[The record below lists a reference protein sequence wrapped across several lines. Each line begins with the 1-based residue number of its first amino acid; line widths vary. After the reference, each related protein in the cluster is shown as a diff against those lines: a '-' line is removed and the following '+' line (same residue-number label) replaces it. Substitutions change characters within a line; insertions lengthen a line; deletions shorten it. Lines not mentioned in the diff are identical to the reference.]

1 MDTIDAIGRIN
12 AKLDQAAAL
21 VEMIGNRD
29 FGEMS
34 DEARAN
40 YASTLAESI
49 EQAKIAAALLKVTV
63 QSVDAPC
70 SFSSALLV
78 MSS

>member
-1 MDTIDAIGRIN
+1 MARMNQQGQTTDIIDMIN
-12 AKLDQAAAL
+12 AKLDYASAL
-21 VEMIGNRD
+21 VETIGNRD

-49 EQAKIAAALLKVTV
+49 EQAKIAVALLK
-63 QSVDAPC
+63 
-70 SFSSALLV
+70 
-78 MSS
+78 